1 MNLFSLEFVVLLCIL
16 FSLYYV
22 VPKKLQWVCL
32 LIAGMIFYVFSGI
45 ENLLLIGVTS
55 FTTWYA
61 GGLMARLA
69 EQFNKQKKQP
79 EVTKEQRKEL
89 KAVMI
94 RKKRIV
100 LVLTLLL
107 NFGIL
112 GYLKYWSTIYE
123 GFMKVFAPEQQI
135 APLGLLLPLGISFY
149 TFQSVGYLIDQYK
162 GTYEPEKNY
171 LKYLLFVSFFP
182 QMIQGP
188 INRFAQLGQQFFKP
202 HYFDWENVKRALFL
216 MLFGLMKKYAIAN
229 LLANG
234 IAAVLD
240 APAADMPGSVIIA
253 AILMYSAQQYADFSG
268 GIDLVLGIA
277 QLFDI
282 RMTPNFR
289 QPYFA
294 TSLGDFWRRWHISL
308 GSWMKDY
315 VFYPFALT
323 KGMQRASKWAGNRFG
338 KHVGRVFSGC
348 IGNIL
353 VFFIVG
359 IWHGAQ
365 LHFILWGLYNGIV
378 IALSEVLK
386 PVFSKWT
393 AALPIREES
402 TGFHIFRVLRTF
414 LVVNIGWYFDRVVD
428 FGDCML
434 CFKNTIFHFKL
445 AEFVPCMSVLMDDVL
460 SLKAVAIVLFAICL
474 VFIHSLLSE
483 LQVDV
488 FAWLSQKKI
497 MVRWG
502 VYYMLMLLIQIS
514 MSYATSSEA
523 FMYAVF

>member
-1 MNLFSLEFVVLLCIL
+1 MSLFSLEFVILLCIL
-16 FSLYYV
+16 FAVYYL
-22 VPKKLQWVCL
+22 VPKKMQWIFL
-32 LIAGMIFYVFSGI
+32 LTASIIFYAFSGL
-45 ENLLLIGVTS
+45 ENLLLIIITS
-55 FTTWYA
+55 FSTWCA
-61 GGLMARLA
+61 GLYMSQQTL
-69 EQFNKQKKQP
+69 QFNEQKKAP
-79 EVTKEQRKEL
+79 GVTKEQRKEL
-89 KAVMI
+89 KAVMV

-112 GYLKYWSTIYE
+112 SYLKYWSTIYE
-123 GFMKVFAPEQQI
+123 GFMKIFSRENQVG
-135 APLGLLLPLGISFY
+135 PLGLLLPLGISFY
-149 TFQSVGYLIDQYK
+149 TFQTAGYLIDQYK
-162 GTYEPEKNY
+162 GKYEPEKNY

-188 INRFAQLGQQFFKP
+188 INRFEQLGGQFFKP
-202 HYFDWENVKRALFL
+202 HWFDWENIKRALFL

-229 LLANG
+229 LLADG

-240 APAADMPGSVIIA
+240 APTVDMPGSVIVT
-253 AILMYSAQQYADFSG
+253 AILMYSAQQYAEFSG

-282 RMTPNFR
+282 QMAPNFR

-294 TSLGDFWRRWHISL
+294 VSLGDFWRRWHISL
-308 GSWMKDY
+308 GAWMKDY
-315 VFYPFALT
+315 IFYPFALT
-323 KGMQRASKWAGNRFG
+323 KKMQSAGKWAGKHFG

-348 IGNIL
+348 LGNIL

-378 IALSEVLK
+378 IAFAELLK
-386 PVFSKWT
+386 PVFTRWT
-393 AALPIREES
+393 SALHIREES
-402 TGFHIFRVLRTF
+402 RGFHVFRILRTF
-414 LVVNIGWYFDRVVD
+414 LIVNIGWYFDRIENLS
-428 FGDCML
+428 DCIL
-434 CFKNTIFHFKL
+434 CFKNTFFNFGLTDFVSGMSL
-445 AEFVPCMSVLMDDVL
+445 AMADVL
-460 SLKAVAIVLFAICL
+460 SWKAVLIVLAAICI

-483 LQVDV
+483 RQIDV
-488 FAWLSQKKI
+488 FVWLGQKNI
-497 MVRWG
+497 AVRWG
-502 VYYMLMLLIQIS
+502 VYYLMMVLIQIS